1 MNSFICLLAC
11 VLLYFLII
19 RGIITHNNK
28 IIIYSIITY
37 DIFYDYIFIVMGEF
51 FGSVIVTTLKLL
63 LEVIIIWVYLNIRY
77 NRDKIHYPKNK
88 FYILICCLVYGIV
101 VSFFYNPSIGDI
113 LKGFRLFFEPWI
125 IGYILY
131 LNGTFSNIS
140 GVKIIRMLSVLQ
152 GVLLLFSVY
161 QYLYVHNMEALW
173 FYQQFS
179 EMKQKLYQMEF
190 LYFRNGVIRASS
202 FLDGPLSASI
212 LYSYFACI
220 FFTFLHKGRNRI
232 YLFVN
237 LLLSIAGIL
246 LTNTRIGIVIF
257 LLYIAYYTLRKR
269 GLWVVALLPISS
281 VIITFGMLILGYYR
295 EPSALGRLVQY
306 TNFFSNFSW
315 IGRGISDNDSL
326 VKYDSFFI
334 SLFNAIG
341 LIIVPFFYF
350 FYFHTKKLYHI
361 VKKENVNLIILV
373 CGLSIV
379 SLYTVIFQFYAGYAA
394 YRFYSVLFFIA
405 LAKLTEI
412 QNNGQTSINNNCNV

>member
-1 MNSFICLLAC
+1 M
-11 VLLYFLII
+11 
-19 RGIITHNNK
+19 
-28 IIIYSIITY
+28 
-37 DIFYDYIFIVMGEF
+37 
-51 FGSVIVTTLKLL
+51 
-63 LEVIIIWVYLNIRY
+63 
-77 NRDKIHYPKNK
+77 
-88 FYILICCLVYGIV
+88 
-101 VSFFYNPSIGDI
+101 
-113 LKGFRLFFEPWI
+113 
-125 IGYILY
+125 
-131 LNGTFSNIS
+131 
-140 GVKIIRMLSVLQ
+140 
-152 GVLLLFSVY
+152 
-161 QYLYVHNMEALW
+161 
-173 FYQQFS
+173 
-179 EMKQKLYQMEF
+179 
-190 LYFRNGVIRASS
+190 
-202 FLDGPLSASI
+202 
-212 LYSYFACI
+212 
-220 FFTFLHKGRNRI
+220 
-232 YLFVN
+232 
-237 LLLSIAGIL
+237 SIAGIL

-269 GLWVVALLPISS
+269 GLWVVVLIPISS
-281 VIITFGMLILGYYR
+281 VIITFGMMILGYYR